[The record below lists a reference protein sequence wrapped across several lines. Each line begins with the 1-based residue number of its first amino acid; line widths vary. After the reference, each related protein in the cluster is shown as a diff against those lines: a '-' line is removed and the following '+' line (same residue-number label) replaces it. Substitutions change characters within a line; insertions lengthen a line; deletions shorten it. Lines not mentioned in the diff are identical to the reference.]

1 MMNPTGLSPIR
12 TVLATGVVALSLAI
26 CAGAA
31 AVAQAAS
38 EKAHG
43 PDAVNDEKRKEIRK
57 ANDLKFKAREPSF
70 PEQAKA
76 RAQDFRATAEIVARQ
91 GGDAK
96 PLLDAADYFESQS
109 ELMSKP
115 HVQIPDGAGQVPV
128 HVHKPVAPG
137 AAPAH

>member
-1 MMNPTGLSPIR
+1 MMHPTGLRPIR
-12 TVLATGVVALSLAI
+12 TVLATGVVAFSITI
-26 CAGAA
+26 CAGAPTM
-31 AVAQAAS
+31 AQAAS

-43 PDAVNDEKRKEIRK
+43 PHAAVSDEKRKEIRK
-57 ANDLKFKAREPSF
+57 ANDEKLKAREPLF

-115 HVQIPDGAGQVPV
+115 HIQIPDGAGQIPV
-128 HVHKPVAPG
+128 HVHKVPK
-137 AAPAH
+137 PAH